1 MTTLSCSA
9 NQWTGF
15 YIITASVMKELRL
28 PPLEND
34 NFKKVSSEAHV
45 NDFLIRRKVM
55 SCSQDIQAFVF

>member
-15 YIITASVMKELRL
+15 YITTASVMKELRL

-34 NFKKVSSEAHV
+34 NFKKVLSEAHV